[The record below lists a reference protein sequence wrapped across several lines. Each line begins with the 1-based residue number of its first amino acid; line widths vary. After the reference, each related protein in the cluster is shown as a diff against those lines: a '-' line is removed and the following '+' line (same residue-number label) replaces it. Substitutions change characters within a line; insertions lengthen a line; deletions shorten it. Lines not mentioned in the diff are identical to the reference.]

1 MNELE
6 ALIGMSA
13 SNRVTRYSDVCGG
26 TDEFKRILT
35 EEGVRAATA
44 DGCAELAALVADGA
58 YMLARMQVRLTE
70 YEAFREA
77 VRSTLASLDAI
88 VPPDMPLAERETTAL
103 EISLGRNGADLDA
116 RDLIHRVEE
125 VRQVANDM
133 EGALRRHQEG
143 AVAIARAYGALR
155 GHRGWPDGLEPE
167 MASADPV
174 RDAPAWIP
182 QAWLP
187 PSPHREHIVAS
198 LVRGRASLLT
208 ESELDAYPVGPQ
220 GREPIV
226 QFEDG
231 GVMPLRVVRY
241 DEAVENFYP
250 LGQEPHPR
258 GLLYRPRDAGPDA
271 PPA

>member
-1 MNELE
+1 M
-6 ALIGMSA
+6 AA
-13 SNRVTRYSDVCGG
+13 PNRVTRYADVCGG
-26 TDEFKRILT
+26 TDEFKRMLT
-35 EEGVRAATA
+35 EERERA
-44 DGCAELAALVADGA
+44 DSSSGRAELASLVADGA

-70 YEAFREA
+70 YEAFRET
-77 VRSTLASLDAI
+77 VRKTLASLDAI
-88 VPPDMPLAERETTAL
+88 VPPDMPLAARETTAL
-103 EISLGRNGADLDA
+103 DNALGPNGAALDA

-143 AVAIARAYGALR
+143 AVALARAYGALR
-155 GHRGWPDGLEPE
+155 GHRGWPDGVEPE
-167 MASADPV
+167 PASAEPA

-208 ESELDAYPVGPQ
+208 ESELDACPVGPQ

-250 LGQEPHPR
+250 LGQQPHPR
-258 GLLYRPRDAGPDA
+258 GLRYRPREAGPDA

>member
-1 MNELE
+1 MTLP
-6 ALIGMSA
+6 M
-13 SNRVTRYSDVCGG
+13 RVTRYSDVCGG

-35 EEGVRAATA
+35 EESGRATTPS
-44 DGCAELAALVADGA
+44 GRQELASLVADGA
-58 YMLARMQVRLTE
+58 YMLARMQLRLDE
-70 YEAFREA
+70 YEAYRET
-77 VRSTLASLDAI
+77 VRATLASLDAI
-88 VPPDMPLAERETTAL
+88 VPPDMPLAARETNTLENVLGANDAAL
-103 EISLGRNGADLDA
+103 NA
-116 RDLIHRVEE
+116 RDLVERAEE

-143 AVAIARAYGALR
+143 AIALARAYGALR
-155 GHRGWPDGLEPE
+155 GHRGWPDGLGPDVAPTTE
-167 MASADPV
+167 SV
-174 RDAPAWIP
+174 TDAPAWIP

-187 PSPHREHIVAS
+187 PSPHREHIITS

-208 ESELDAYPVGPQ
+208 DSELDTYPVGPQ

-241 DEAVENFYP
+241 DETVENFYP
-250 LGQEPHPR
+250 LGQQPHPR
-258 GLLYRPRDAGPDA
+258 GLRYRPREVGPDA